1 MTTLGPS
8 LITPTPVRWTL
19 LPVGRAVGRRKPK
32 EVLVYGDTDSKMAPS
47 ALLLAILHSCGASHE
62 LDDRPNILFVLIDD
76 VGFNDLGFSQQLNIG
91 KAATRTPSID
101 KLARSGLVLGNYYVD
116 TVCSPT
122 RATIMTGRYPIHNTI
137 NQWIHSGVG
146 EAVGLPLNET
156 TVADLLNESGYIC
169 HAIGKWHLVCG
180 IVVCGMLMV
189 YVHKFV
195 PGC

>member
-1 MTTLGPS
+1 
-8 LITPTPVRWTL
+8 
-19 LPVGRAVGRRKPK
+19 
-32 EVLVYGDTDSKMAPS
+32 MAHT

-62 LDDRPNILFVLIDD
+62 LDDRPNILFFLIDD
-76 VGFNDLGFSQQLNIG
+76 LGFNDLGFSQQLNIG

-122 RATIMTGRYPIHNTI
+122 RATIMTDRYPIHNTI

-156 TVADLLNESGYIC
+156 TVADLLNASGYIC
-169 HAIGKWHLVCG
+169 HAIGKWHLVRG
-180 IVVCGMLMV
+180 IVVCGTLMV
-189 YVHKFV
+189 AIYEFV